1 MEQAVL
7 SGALEAPGF
16 ARGGP
21 AKRREYLQAKWIP
34 QGWQWVDPEKEFKA
48 MLLAIRAGLMSR
60 SEAVSSFGYDAED
73 MVREIAADNARADAM
88 GLIFDSD
95 PRVTQKTGAMQVASP
110 DSPPEPASISPS
122 DQ

>member
-1 MEQAVL
+1 
-7 SGALEAPGF
+7 
-16 ARGGP
+16 
-21 AKRREYLQAKWIP
+21 
-34 QGWQWVDPEKEFKA
+34 

-73 MVREIAADNARADAM
+73 MDREIAADNARADAM

-95 PRVTQKTGAMQVASP
+95 PRVTQKTGAMQVATP
-110 DSPPEPASISPS
+110 DSSTKPTSIPPS